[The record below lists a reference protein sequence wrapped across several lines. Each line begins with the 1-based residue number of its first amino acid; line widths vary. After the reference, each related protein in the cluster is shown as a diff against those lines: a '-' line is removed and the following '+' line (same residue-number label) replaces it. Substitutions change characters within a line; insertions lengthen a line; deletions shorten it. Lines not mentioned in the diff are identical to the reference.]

1 MYSMIGLVLL
11 LGLVKKNSIMLVDFT
26 NQARARGMKVQDA
39 LLYACPIRLR
49 PILMTSF
56 ATVAGALPAAL
67 AFGPGAELRQ
77 PMALAII
84 GGILVSTFL
93 TLVVVP
99 CAYSL
104 MSVLESPVH
113 HEFDT
118 DEHGNLIAIMKKQAG
133 KRSR

>member
-26 NQARARGMKVQDA
+26 NQARRRGMKLKDA
-39 LLYACPIRLR
+39 LLYACPVRLR

-67 AFGPGAELRQ
+67 AWGPGAELRQ
-77 PMALAII
+77 PMSLAII
-84 GGILVSTFL
+84 GGILVSTLL

-99 CAYSL
+99 CAYSIL
-104 MSVLESPVH
+104 SGWERPDP
-113 HEFDT
+113 HEFTT
-118 DEHGNLIAIMKKQAG
+118 DAQGNLST
-133 KRSR
+133 RSKGR